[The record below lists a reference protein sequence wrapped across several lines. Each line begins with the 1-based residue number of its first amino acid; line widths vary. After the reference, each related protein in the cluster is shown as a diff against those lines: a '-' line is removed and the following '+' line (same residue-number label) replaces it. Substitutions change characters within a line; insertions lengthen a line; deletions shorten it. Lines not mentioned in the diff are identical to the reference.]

1 MQRKVECERKAVRI
15 VEQLLEENITEEFL
29 KECVCMKLTNY
40 QILNT
45 TSVCKDLPMC
55 MSVLYI
61 CSCMCVH
68 FECTVPR
75 VGKWL
80 SDPLELVL

>member
-40 QILNT
+40 QILNM
-45 TSVCKDLPMC
+45 TSIFKDLSMC
-55 MSVLYI
+55 MNVLYI
-61 CSCMCVH
+61 C
-68 FECTVPR
+68 
-75 VGKWL
+75 
-80 SDPLELVL
+80 